1 MSFKEEQR
9 FSLKKIDQP
18 FKSGIDFTKLSL
30 KELKNMWKDTLDNG
44 MHGLCFSMYEDGQGP
59 GNKITELQV
68 DRRIQV
74 IKPYTKWVRSF
85 SCIEGNEFIPRVAHK
100 YGIKTLVGAWLGD
113 DLEKNEEELEALIA
127 LAKEGCVDIAA
138 VGNEV
143 IYREE
148 LTEEQLL
155 EYINKVKHAIPGIPV
170 GYVDAYYEF
179 SRRPKITEA
188 CDVILAN
195 CYPYWEGC
203 SIEDS
208 LYHAQQMFGE
218 ATDAAKGKKVIITES
233 GWPSEGGSLKGA
245 FSSKE
250 NAMRY
255 FINIQKWS
263 ENAAIDLFY
272 FSSFDESWKVGT
284 EGDVGA
290 YWGLWDKNEKLK
302 F

>member
-1 MSFKEEQR
+1 MSFRKEKKQ
-9 FSLKKIDQP
+9 SLIGVNY
-18 FKSGIDFTKLSL
+18 SEYNSE
-30 KELKNMWKDTLDNG
+30 ELQNISSTFLENG
-44 MHGLCFSMYEDGQGP
+44 MHGLCFSPYGEGQKP
-59 GNKITELQV
+59 GDLITEAQI
-68 DRRIQV
+68 RRRLEI
-74 IKPYTKWVRSF
+74 IAPYTKWIRSF
-85 SCIEGNEFIPRVAHK
+85 SCTEGNDLIPKLAK
-100 YGIKTLVGAWLGD
+100 EYGLKTLVGAWLGD
-113 DLEKNEEELEALIA
+113 DKAQNEKEITSLIK
-127 LAKEGCVDIAA
+127 LGESGLIDITV
-138 VGNEV
+138 VGNETLV
-143 IYREE
+143 REE
-148 LTEEQLL
+148 LTEQQLIA
-155 EYINKVKHAIPGIPV
+155 YINRIKRALPGIPL
-170 GYVDAYYEF
+170 GYVDAYYQFVE
-179 SRRPKITEA
+179 RPKLIEA
-188 CDVILAN
+188 CDILLVN

-233 GWPSEGGSLKGA
+233 GWPSVGGSLKGA

-263 ENAAIDLFY
+263 ENAAIDLFC

>member
-1 MSFKEEQR
+1 MINVIQKRKKSLIGVNYSEYNSEELQNISST
-9 FSLKKIDQP
+9 FL
-18 FKSGIDFTKLSL
+18 
-30 KELKNMWKDTLDNG
+30 ENG
-44 MHGLCFSMYEDGQGP
+44 MHGLCFSPYGEGQKP
-59 GNKITELQV
+59 GDLITEAQI
-68 DRRIQV
+68 RRRLEIIAPY
-74 IKPYTKWVRSF
+74 IKWIRSF
-85 SCIEGNEFIPRVAHK
+85 SCTEENDLIPKLAK
-100 YGIKTLVGAWLGD
+100 EYGLKTLVGAWLGD
-113 DLEKNEEELEALIA
+113 DKAQNEKEITSLIK
-127 LAKEGCVDIAA
+127 LGESGLIDITV
-138 VGNEV
+138 VGNETLV
-143 IYREE
+143 REE
-148 LTEEQLL
+148 LTEQQLIA
-155 EYINKVKHAIPGIPV
+155 YINRIKRALPGIPL
-170 GYVDAYYEF
+170 GYVDAYYQFVE
-179 SRRPKITEA
+179 RPKLIEA
-188 CDVILAN
+188 CDILLVN

-218 ATDAAKGKKVIITES
+218 ATDAAKGKKVIVTES

-263 ENAAIDLFY
+263 ENAAIDLFC

-302 F
+302 L

>member
-1 MSFKEEQR
+1 MINVIQKRKKYLIGVNYSEYNSEELQNISST
-9 FSLKKIDQP
+9 FL
-18 FKSGIDFTKLSL
+18 
-30 KELKNMWKDTLDNG
+30 ENG
-44 MHGLCFSMYEDGQGP
+44 MHGLCFSPYGEGQKP
-59 GNKITELQV
+59 GDLITEAQI
-68 DRRIQV
+68 RRRLEIIAPY
-74 IKPYTKWVRSF
+74 IKWIRSF
-85 SCIEGNEFIPRVAHK
+85 SCTEENDLIPKLAK
-100 YGIKTLVGAWLGD
+100 EYGLKTLVGAWLGD
-113 DLEKNEEELEALIA
+113 DKAQNEKEITSLIK
-127 LAKEGCVDIAA
+127 LGESGLIDITV
-138 VGNEV
+138 VGNETLV
-143 IYREE
+143 REE
-148 LTEEQLL
+148 LTEQQLIA
-155 EYINKVKHAIPGIPV
+155 YINRIKRALPGIPL
-170 GYVDAYYEF
+170 GYVDAYYQFVE
-179 SRRPKITEA
+179 RPKLIEA
-188 CDVILAN
+188 CDILLVN

-233 GWPSEGGSLKGA
+233 GWPSVGGSLKGA

-272 FSSFDESWKVGT
+272 FFSFDESWKVGT